1 MKMTILQLDMEIKMQ
16 KSQSPTSTFQFVLRK
31 SEMTKEDI
39 VPLLPSHFSCK
50 NIHPLALLEGD
61 DDVRRP
67 LLHLAHDLSHVKG
80 IRKFL
85 HDVVNYRLDLLLPVG
100 HQ

>member
-1 MKMTILQLDMEIKMQ
+1 MQ
-16 KSQSPTSTFQFVLRK
+16 KSQSQTSTFQFVFRK
-31 SEMTKEDI
+31 SEMTKQI
-39 VPLLPSHFSCK
+39 VPLPSHFSCK

-61 DDVRRP
+61 DDVGRP
-67 LLHLAHDLSHVKG
+67 LLHLAHDLSHVEG

>member
-1 MKMTILQLDMEIKMQ
+1 MQ
-16 KSQSPTSTFQFVLRK
+16 KSQVRSTFQFQSPTSTFQSFENLKWPKR
-31 SEMTKEDI
+31 I

-61 DDVRRP
+61 DDVGRP
-67 LLHLAHDLSHVKG
+67 LLHLAHDLSHVEG

-85 HDVVNYRLDLLLPVG
+85 HDVVNYRLDLLLPLG